1 MARLTKEE
9 HDRLLSEISE
19 KTNASPEVM
28 DLIGKLREDFD
39 ESLSVDTEEVTREYE
54 TQLENLR
61 GERDKAIGERDE
73 ARRAYRDRFFNVD
86 EEAQRIVAREK
97 KDSPKTIDEILTMK
111 EEK

>member
-39 ESLSVDTEEVTREYE
+39 ESLTVDTEEVTKEYE
-54 TQLENLR
+54 TQLESLR

-73 ARRAYRDRFFNVD
+73 ARRAYRDRFFNAD
-86 EEAQRIVAREK
+86 AEAERIVSREK